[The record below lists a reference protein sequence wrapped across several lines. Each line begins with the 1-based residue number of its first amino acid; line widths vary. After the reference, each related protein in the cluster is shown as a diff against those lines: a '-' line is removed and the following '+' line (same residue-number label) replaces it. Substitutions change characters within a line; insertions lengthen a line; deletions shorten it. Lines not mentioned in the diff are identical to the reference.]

1 MTSLN
6 RFGDRNRDMQ
16 DGIERHIWGEQ
27 EFVDK
32 AGSII
37 KVRGTDTQDEEAVV
51 VNNGTGFHLKKDSNT
66 EVFLLAGG
74 SDTTQKY
81 AMLSIPRDKQR
92 KWKEG
97 TGGIQHPTDPDRALE
112 MNDKRAYM
120 DDPNFATRGGIFE
133 VKDGKVYIRGDL
145 IVEGNSECA
154 GEFRSPN
161 IPKTPPPVSGT
172 SVTVPGF
179 EE

>member
-1 MTSLN
+1 VTSLN

-16 DGIERHIWGEQ
+16 DGIERHVWGEQ
-27 EFVDK
+27 EYLDG

-37 KVRGTDTQDEEAVV
+37 RVRGTDTQDEEAVV
-51 VNNGTGFHLKKDSNT
+51 LNSGHSFHLPKDSNT

-74 SDTTQKY
+74 SDTSQKF

-97 TGGIQHPTDPDRALE
+97 TGGVQHPTDPARALE
-112 MNDKRAYM
+112 FNDKRSYI
-120 DDPNFATRGGIFE
+120 DDTGFATRGGVFE
-133 VKDGKVYIRGDL
+133 VKDGKIYIRGEL
-145 IVEGNSECA
+145 VVEGDISTA
-154 GEFRSPN
+154 GTFKSPN
-161 IPKTPPPVSGT
+161 APKTPPTIGGS